1 MPKSQNTKQKLK
13 ENKPKN
19 KQKNKKKG
27 GSEKINNVNTY
38 QSKIKEQFKKEE
50 NKNLMYCSPSHQKY
64 EKEGTCF
71 SKKSLIKIATA
82 YNKNHNDKIKKIKSS
97 SKKNL
102 HNKIHEKLSKVCNN
116 EQCWMTLP
124 FINQTDDYEMKKNT
138 FRPRKPDEWYEDKYT
153 WLDTY
158 NILDIMAQYQFKY
171 DNFMF
176 LGAYP
181 IDFASSDYLG
191 KCIIQ
196 EMCDINLKKL
206 LNKNINSFGVIFN
219 LDKHN
224 EPGSHWV
231 GSYCSFNPK
240 NKNYGIYFYDS
251 YASGP
256 PPEVKLFMKQI
267 KQQVMIINKTRR
279 TFEIKSN
286 GKRNQYGG
294 SECGMFCLHF
304 LIELVKGSSIDTFF
318 NTRVRDQDVNEL
330 RNILYTPRKLL
341 KKKHY

>member
-1 MPKSQNTKQKLK
+1 
-13 ENKPKN
+13 
-19 KQKNKKKG
+19 
-27 GSEKINNVNTY
+27 
-38 QSKIKEQFKKEE
+38 
-50 NKNLMYCSPSHQKY
+50 
-64 EKEGTCF
+64 
-71 SKKSLIKIATA
+71 
-82 YNKNHNDKIKKIKSS
+82 
-97 SKKNL
+97 
-102 HNKIHEKLSKVCNN
+102 
-116 EQCWMTLP
+116 MTLP

-158 NILDIMAQYQFKY
+158 NILDIMTQYQFKY

-176 LGAYP
+176 LGAFP

-191 KCIIQ
+191 KCIVQ

-240 NKNYGIYFYDS
+240 NENYGIYFYDS

-256 PPEVKLFMKQI
+256 PPV
-267 KQQVMIINKTRR
+267 V
-279 TFEIKSN
+279 
-286 GKRNQYGG
+286 
-294 SECGMFCLHF
+294 
-304 LIELVKGSSIDTFF
+304 
-318 NTRVRDQDVNEL
+318 
-330 RNILYTPRKLL
+330 
-341 KKKHY
+341 